1 MCEVTYSYVSHDSF
15 ISVTC
20 FIYMCDA
27 THSYM
32 WRDSCGKILRFWH
45 ACVQGCVSPW
55 VTWLYHMPDMTDS
68 YVWHDSFRPK
78 PWLCRGGCEAV
89 KVCDTTCLYVWRDWF
104 ICVTRFFQ
112 CDTTSLNV
120 SVTVCLTHGTYLY
133 VSHIQ
138 TTRPVY
144 MCDVTYSYVS
154 HDSFIR
160 VMWRIHM
167 CDVTHSYVWRDS
179 FGQIL
184 RLSHAC
190 VWDCQGPWVVWL
202 NHMCN
207 MAHSYVK
214 HDSSGQ
220 TRRFWCGCFWGCQD
234 LWHDSFIHATWLV
247 HIGLWHDSFTWYDL
261 FICVTWLILTG
272 HYSFILLIHTKSYA
286 WHDMT
291 HSHVWHDSFWDRI
304 FTHMNQFGTRMNKP
318 WRIFEWAMAH
328 MWMSH
333 VTQVINCALIE
344 GCHTYEWVMAHTRM
358 SHVIHMNE
366 ACHTR
371 MSHVIHMNES
381 CHTGDQLRAG
391 QGLLHIRTRQGT
403 NTNESWHTYQW
414 AISRIR
420 TSHVTQVINC
430 ALIEATD
437 SYNGVGK

>member
-1 MCEVTYSYVSHDSF
+1 MCHT
-15 ISVTC
+15 
-20 FIYMCDA
+20 
-27 THSYM
+27 
-32 WRDSCGKILRFWH
+32 IL
-45 ACVQGCVSPW
+45 S
-55 VTWLYHMPDMTDS
+55 
-68 YVWHDSFRPK
+68 VWHDFFK
-78 PWLCRGGCEAV
+78 C
-89 KVCDTTCLYVWRDWF
+89 VCYCLFDTRDLFICVTHSDNTTCLYVWCDVF
-104 ICVTRFFQ
+104 ICFTRFF
-112 CDTTSLNV
+112 
-120 SVTVCLTHGTYLY
+120 H
-133 VSHIQ
+133 
-138 TTRPVY
+138 TR
-144 MCDVTYSYVS
+144 DVTYSYVWR
-154 HDSFIR
+154 DSFI
-160 VMWRIHM
+160 
-167 CDVTHSYVWRDS
+167 CDS

-190 VWDCQGPWVVWL
+190 VWDCHGPWVVWL